1 MKIALLTLGTRG
13 DVQPYA
19 VLGQALKERGH
30 DVTLS
35 TAKNFE
41 SLAHH
46 YQIKFSPVDADFQE
60 FLETDEGKKM
70 MRNPFRARK
79 NLNKWVY
86 PMIYNAMTTFYRIS
100 MESDKVLYH
109 IKTLGDYFAD
119 QFPEKMIR
127 ANVIPALEPTSEFV
141 NPVFSGL
148 HLPRFLNKFSYHVSE
163 FWLKMMDKPIK
174 AFRLSQGLSPGI
186 GKPDIP
192 GLYAISEHYLK
203 KPMDYPG
210 DTHFTGFWT
219 RPSLEFLDAELLN
232 FLTQGDPPLLV
243 TFGSMPFSGGFDIS
257 SALVKLVD
265 ALGVRLI
272 VIKGWSIYDT
282 SPLQD
287 NCNVKVIDSAPYDK
301 LFPMVKAVINH
312 GGIGT
317 ITSCLQAGKPFFS
330 CPVMYP
336 LGDQHFWATI
346 GYHKGLALEPVP
358 LKKLAVKSL
367 IENVRVL
374 LTKKQLYENSFLMS
388 KVLGQENGVQNAI
401 DKIENL
407 WEN

>member
-41 SLAHH
+41 PLARH

-70 MRNPFRARK
+70 MKNPFRARR
-79 NLNKWVY
+79 NLNKWVF
-86 PMIYNAMTTFYRIS
+86 PMIYGAMTTFYQLAQ
-100 MESDKVLYH
+100 ESDKVLYH

-127 ANVIPALEPTSEFV
+127 ANVIPALQPTSEFV

-148 HLPRFLNKFSYHVSE
+148 HPPKFLNKFSYRISE
-163 FWLKMMDKPIK
+163 LWLKMMDKPIRQ
-174 AFRLSQGLSPGI
+174 FREDQRLSLHI
-186 GKPDIP
+186 GKPEIP
-192 GLYAISEHYLK
+192 ALYAISEHYLK
-203 KPMDYPG
+203 KPSDYPA

-219 RPSLEFLDAELLN
+219 RPSLEPLDPEITN
-232 FLTQGDPPLLV
+232 FLSQGAAPLLV
-243 TFGSMPFSGGFDIS
+243 TFGSMPFTTRFDIAS
-257 SALVKLVD
+257 GLIKLVET
-265 ALGVRLI
+265 LGIRVI
-272 VIKGWSIYDT
+272 VVKGWGRYD
-282 SPLQD
+282 SEKLLSNPRI
-287 NCNVKVIDSAPYDK
+287 KIIESAPYDK
-301 LFPMVKAVINH
+301 LFPLVKAVINH

-330 CPVMYP
+330 CPPIYP
-336 LGDQHFWATI
+336 LGDQHFWGTI
-346 GYHKGLALEPVP
+346 GFRKGLALAP
-358 LKKLAVKSL
+358 LALKNLTEESL
-367 IENVRVL
+367 IKNVSTLMTKEKLFENALAMSQVL
-374 LTKKQLYENSFLMS
+374 EH
-388 KVLGQENGVQNAI
+388 ENGVQRAI
-401 DKIENL
+401 DEIENI
-407 WEN
+407 